1 MMQFTKMHGLG
12 NDFVMINGFREQ
24 LPDDLLG
31 FAKKICHRR
40 LGVGADGLIL
50 LLPSDTDTLRMRIIN
65 SDGTEAEMCGNGI
78 RCFALF
84 AKEQG
89 MVTTDNFTVETLAGP
104 IGIQIKGDN
113 LVTVDMGYPVL
124 NAPEIPVVGEGE
136 IIAQPIQLLDKE
148 FRFTAVSTGNPHS
161 VIFVDDVEHFP
172 LDTYGPVSEKHPF
185 FPAKVNTEFVQVL
198 SRQKVRMRVWERGCG
213 ETMACGTGACATTVA
228 AILNGLTDRTIDVVL
243 DGGTLNITWDE
254 STGKMFMTGE
264 AAFVYTAEYLG

>member
-1 MMQFTKMHGLG
+1 MKFTKMHGLG
-12 NDFVMINGFREQ
+12 NDFVMINCFREQ
-24 LPDDLLG
+24 LPENLSQL
-31 FAKKICHRR
+31 AVQMCHRR
-40 LGVGADGLIL
+40 FGVGADGLIL
-50 LLPSDTDTLRMRIIN
+50 LLPSDTHTLRMRIIN

-89 MVTTDNFTVETLAGP
+89 VVTADAFTVETLAGP

-113 LVTVDMGYPVL
+113 LVTVDMGCPVL
-124 NAPEIPVVGEGE
+124 NGPDIPVAGEGQ
-136 IIAQPIQLLDKE
+136 IISQPIQLLDKE

-264 AAFVYTAEYLG
+264 AAFVFTAEYLG